1 MAPTVQQR
9 SKAGKEVMSQAKIPL
24 GDGGVLNLPVDLND
38 SHVMED
44 YEFADEQRSMLELLH
59 KNLGNML
66 KIKAQTAELD
76 ESE

>member
-44 YEFADEQRSMLELLH
+44 FEFADEQRSRLELLH

-66 KIKAQTAELD
+66 KIKAHAVEID

>member
-44 YEFADEQRSMLELLH
+44 FEFADEQRSRLELLH

-66 KIKAQTAELD
+66 KIKTQTAELD
-76 ESE
+76 EIE